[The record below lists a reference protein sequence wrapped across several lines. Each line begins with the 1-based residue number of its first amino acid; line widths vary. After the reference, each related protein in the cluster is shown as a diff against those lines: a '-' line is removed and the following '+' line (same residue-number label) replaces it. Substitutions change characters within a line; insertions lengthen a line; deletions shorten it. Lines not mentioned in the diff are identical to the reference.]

1 MISTAVKAG
10 AGAAFAES
18 CSCSSSFLKDRRI
31 APENKLAP
39 YTHEGVPRQ
48 LLVWLNP
55 GLFPLR
61 STSAP
66 ICSARSPSK
75 MVSPH
80 AKVKNLILSGA
91 RLIDSSCKCV
101 GYREG
106 RRLSLPHCLF
116 AILRSTLEGGRIA
129 ETVDADFKLKGPKV
143 AKAKISA
150 K

>member
-1 MISTAVKAG
+1 VLL
-10 AGAAFAES
+10 FVVV
-18 CSCSSSFLKDRRI
+18 LKDRRI

-55 GLFPLR
+55 GLFSLR

-91 RLIDSSCKCV
+91 RLIGIQLAAV
-101 GYREG
+101 LNYP
-106 RRLSLPHCLF
+106 L
-116 AILRSTLEGGRIA
+116 I
-129 ETVDADFKLKGPKV
+129 
-143 AKAKISA
+143 
-150 K
+150 